1 MVSNRICRPALPH
14 SATVSIRLA
23 DALWH
28 ESANLA
34 LTQAEI
40 VSDERRPYST
50 LFSVNQ
56 IGFSTLTINDD
67 GSGTQMSLRTSAR
80 RLKPT
85 GSHGRVTQPH

>member
-28 ESANLA
+28 ESATLA
-34 LTQAEI
+34 LNKAEI
-40 VSDERRPYST
+40 SSDERRPYGLS
-50 LFSVNQ
+50 FSVNQ

-85 GSHGRVTQPH
+85 GSFGRVTKPH